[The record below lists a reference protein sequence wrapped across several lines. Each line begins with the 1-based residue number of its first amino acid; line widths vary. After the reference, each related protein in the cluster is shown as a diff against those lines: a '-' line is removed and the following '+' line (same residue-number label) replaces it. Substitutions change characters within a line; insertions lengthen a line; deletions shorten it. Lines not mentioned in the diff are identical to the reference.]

1 MWCCTFKFGLSFV
14 NSIQKITFVFEK
26 PITLMIDN
34 YIFIVVTFLSL
45 PPRPPH
51 KKPNMLRKEMTEKP
65 IKKEKI
71 NIGSIHK

>member
-34 YIFIVVTFLSL
+34 SYTFSVVTFLSL
-45 PPRPPH
+45 SLPDPRI
-51 KKPNMLRKEMTEKP
+51 KKP
-65 IKKEKI
+65 IC
-71 NIGSIHK
+71 